1 MNLFPKNIL
10 PTKEVRKFI
19 LIFYTIGVLGF
30 LIPWTQALFITITPY
45 ALLMSTYLL
54 VIYHENYSKKAILV
68 FTAIAI
74 IGFFLEVVGVNTGLI
89 FGNYI
94 YGDALG
100 LKAFN
105 TPLLISLNWLFLT
118 YTAMSIAEKISKKWV
133 VQLLTAP
140 SVMLLYDIILEQ
152 LAPKMDMWSWQDSVV
167 PIQNY
172 ISWWIIG
179 FLFIGLIKVCK
190 IEIRNPVA
198 IRLFLSQYLFF
209 LVLLTAFY
217 TIK

>member
-74 IGFFLEVVGVNTGLI
+74 IGFFIEVAGVNTGLI